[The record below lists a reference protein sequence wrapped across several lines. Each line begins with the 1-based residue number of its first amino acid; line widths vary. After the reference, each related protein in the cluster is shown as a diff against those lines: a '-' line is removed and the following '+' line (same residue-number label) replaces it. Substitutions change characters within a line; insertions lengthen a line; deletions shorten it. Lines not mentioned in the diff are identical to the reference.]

1 MTRIAMHKSIF
12 AGIQRLERERRANVI
27 ARPMRNML
35 DILARGEVDGVL
47 ADRLRS
53 RSTIEGWPTANAG
66 LVERRGSQAREEFD
80 ATVKRIADTPDGR
93 ISQAITTTR
102 IAWEFESCSEL
113 KRHELPATKSLASR
127 MQGTRC
133 AHLDERATNGEP
145 HDRCNHPRGPI
156 PMHDGCVWH
165 TKVQTL
171 RRAANSLPRA

>member
-35 DILARGEVDGVL
+35 DILARGEVEGVL

-53 RSTIEGWPTANAG
+53 DKPVTPR
-66 LVERRGSQAREEFD
+66 LVEQAREEFD

-102 IAWEFESCSEL
+102 IAWEFEKLLGVEE
-113 KRHELPATKSLASR
+113 K
-127 MQGTRC
+127 
-133 AHLDERATNGEP
+133 
-145 HDRCNHPRGPI
+145 
-156 PMHDGCVWH
+156 
-165 TKVQTL
+165 
-171 RRAANSLPRA
+171 